1 MDISPHFSH
10 QKRRSAGRKL
20 WQTPGVRDLWVE
32 GGEIHPGEVIELC
45 SSPQASEGADGGRMT
60 MGEIHGGK
68 SEIHREIHGK
78 KHEVLGMAMG
88 IF

>member
-1 MDISPHFSH
+1 
-10 QKRRSAGRKL
+10 
-20 WQTPGVRDLWVE
+20 LWVE

-78 KHEVLGMAMG
+78 NMR
-88 IF
+88 F